1 MKFHALTTAALVVA
15 HMYAF
20 APPTLAAQTAAP
32 GQLTSVPI
40 SDIRYDVTFDSTTAL
55 RRTFAVTM
63 SFSARAAGDVLLSLP
78 AWTPGDYS
86 IANFARYV
94 TDFAVTDGSS
104 PLSWDK
110 LDHDTWRVRA
120 TRPGQV
126 RVSFEYL
133 AMTLDN
139 ANAWTK
145 PEFAFFNGTNL
156 FLYPEG
162 QPAEFSSTVNIH
174 TSPSWRVA
182 TGMTQTGP
190 ATFTAGNYHDL
201 VDMPFFIGRFDIDSA
216 QAGGKVM
223 RFASYP
229 AGAVSNSA
237 RRMVLDQ
244 LAKLVPPQAAVFGE
258 IPWNSYTVLQVSDSA
273 YSPGSASGLEH
284 QNSHLDI
291 LSHIVLGNPVLASLY
306 AHEIFHAW
314 NVKRMR
320 PAELWPYRY
329 DRQQPTPLLWIS
341 EGITDYY
348 ADLAEVR
355 GGVINAD
362 QFYSITTAKIDEI
375 AEAPATSLEDAS
387 LSAWVHPVDG
397 TNDIYYAKGSLAGL
411 LLDVMI
417 RDGSDNQRSLDT
429 VMRDVYRSSYKRG
442 RGFTNEEWWQAVA
455 RASSRPFGDFERR
468 FIDGREAF
476 PWDSV
481 LPLGGMRLMVERTVL
496 PNLGV
501 SISGDEQG
509 RRVIAID
516 PAGTGS
522 AAGIRV
528 GDYLVSIG
536 GVDVS
541 DAAFGTT
548 FSAKYAGVPPGGTI
562 PVVIR
567 RGGQQT
573 TLTATANFRT
583 SERRRIVAITDAP
596 SKAARI
602 REGILTGKQAP

>member
-1 MKFHALTTAALVVA
+1 MKFQVIATATFAIAFSSATAASSG
-15 HMYAF
+15 
-20 APPTLAAQTAAP
+20 AQATGDSQPKSA
-32 GQLTSVPI
+32 PI
-40 SDIRYDVTFDSTTAL
+40 SDIRYDITFDSTTAL
-55 RRTFAVTM
+55 RRTLGVTM
-63 SFSARAAGDVLLSLP
+63 SFAARSPGDVLLSLP

-94 TDFAVTDGSS
+94 SDFGATDGSS
-104 PLSWDK
+104 PISWDK
-110 LDHDTWRVRA
+110 LDHDTWRVRV
-120 TRPGQV
+120 TRAGQV

-139 ANAWTK
+139 SNSWTR
-145 PEFAFFNGTNL
+145 PDFAFFNGTNL

-162 QPAEFSSTVNIH
+162 QPAEFASTVIIH
-174 TSPSWRVA
+174 TIPSWRVA

-190 ATFTAGNYHDL
+190 MTFTAPNYHDL

-223 RFASYP
+223 RVASYP
-229 AGAVSNSA
+229 AGAVPNSG
-237 RRMVLDQ
+237 RRMLLDQ
-244 LAKLVPPQAAVFGE
+244 LAKMVPPQAAVFGE
-258 IPWNSYTVLQVSDSA
+258 IPWTSYTLMQVADSG
-273 YSPGSASGLEH
+273 YTPGSASGLEH

-291 LSHIVLGNPVLASLY
+291 LSTIVLGNPVLASLY

-320 PAELWPYRY
+320 PAEMWPYLY
-329 DRQQPTPLLWIS
+329 DRAQPTPLLWVS

-355 GGVINAD
+355 SGIINAE
-362 QFYSITTAKIDEI
+362 QFYAMTTAKIDQISEGPPI
-375 AEAPATSLEDAS
+375 ALEDAS

-397 TNDIYYAKGSLAGL
+397 TSDIYYDKGSLAGL
-411 LLDVMI
+411 LLDILI
-417 RDGSDNQRSLDT
+417 RDASDNQRSLDT
-429 VMRDVYRSSYKRG
+429 VMRDVYRSSWKRG

-455 RASSRPFGDFERR
+455 RAASRPLTDFDRR
-468 FIDGREAF
+468 YVDGREAF

-481 LPLGGMRLMVERTVL
+481 LPLAGMRLMVERAVL
-496 PNLGV
+496 PNLGA

-509 RRVIAID
+509 RRVIALD
-516 PAGTGS
+516 PAGTGA

-536 GVDVS
+536 GIDT
-541 DAAFGTT
+541 DDPAFGTS
-548 FSAKYAGVPPGGTI
+548 FSAKYAGVAPGGTV

-567 RGGQQT
+567 RGTQQL
-573 TLTATANFRT
+573 TLNASANFRT
-583 SERRRIVAITDAP
+583 SERRRVIALTNA
-596 SKAARI
+596 SAKAVRI
-602 REGILTGKQAP
+602 RDGILTGKPAT

>member
-1 MKFHALTTAALVVA
+1 MEFRGTAVAALFVTLATAAPLSPLV
-15 HMYAF
+15 
-20 APPTLAAQTAAP
+20 AQTAGTRELISAP
-32 GQLTSVPI
+32 V
-40 SDIRYDVTFDSTTAL
+40 SDVRYDVTFDSVTAL
-55 RRTFAVTM
+55 RRTLAVTM
-63 SFSARAAGDVLLSLP
+63 SFAARSSGDVLLSLP

-94 TDFAVTDGSS
+94 TGFAAVDGSA

-110 LDHDTWRVRA
+110 SDHDTWRVHVTRA
-120 TRPGQV
+120 GQV
-126 RVSFEYL
+126 GVSFEYL

-139 ANAWTK
+139 ANSWTQ
-145 PEFAFFNGTNL
+145 PDFAFFNGTNL

-162 QPAEFSSTVNIH
+162 QPAEFSSTVTVH
-174 TSPSWRVA
+174 TSPSWRIA

-190 ATFTAGNYHDL
+190 ATFTAPNYHDL
-201 VDMPFFIGRFDIDSA
+201 VDMPFFVGRFDIDSA

-244 LAKLVPPQAAVFGE
+244 LSKIVPPQVAVFGE
-258 IPWNSYTVLQVSDSA
+258 VPWTSYTVLQVADSA
-273 YSPGSASGLEH
+273 YALGSASGLEH

-291 LSHIVLGNPVLASLY
+291 LSSIVLGNPVLASLY

-320 PAELWPYRY
+320 PAELWPYLY
-329 DRQQPTPLLWIS
+329 DRPQPTPLLWVS

-348 ADLAEVR
+348 ADVAEVR
-355 GGVINAD
+355 GGLINAE
-362 QFYSITTAKIDEI
+362 QFYAMTTAKIEEI
-375 AEAPATSLEDAS
+375 SDGPAIALEDAS

-397 TNDIYYAKGSLAGL
+397 TSDIYYSKGSLAGL
-411 LLDVMI
+411 LLDIMI
-417 RDGSDNQRSLDT
+417 RDASDNQRSLDT
-429 VMRDVYRSSYKRG
+429 VMRDVYRSSYKLG

-455 RASSRPFGDFERR
+455 RAASRSFADFERR
-468 FIDGREAF
+468 FVDGREAF

-481 LPLGGMRLMVERTVL
+481 LPLAGMRLMVERTVL

-501 SISGDEQG
+501 SISADEQG
-509 RRVIAID
+509 RRVIGTD
-516 PAGTGS
+516 PAGTGA

-536 GVDVS
+536 GLDVS
-541 DAAFGTT
+541 DPAFGTM
-548 FSAKYAGVPPGGTI
+548 FSAKFAGVPPGGTI

-567 RGGQQT
+567 RRTQQM
-573 TLTATANFRT
+573 TLTVPANFRT
-583 SERRRIVAITDAP
+583 SERRRIIAVKDAP
-596 SKAARI
+596 AKAVRV
-602 REGILTGKQAP
+602 RDGILSGKQGP